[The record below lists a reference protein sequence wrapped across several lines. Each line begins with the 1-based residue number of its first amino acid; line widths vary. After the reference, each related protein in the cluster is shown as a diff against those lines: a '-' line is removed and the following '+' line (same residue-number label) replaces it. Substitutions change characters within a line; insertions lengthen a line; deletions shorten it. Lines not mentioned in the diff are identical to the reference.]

1 MALGSRREKRQR
13 THLTESK
20 GVQSA
25 SRDSLSWETVS
36 LEQHQSVRQ
45 DQSVRQVTSAATDEA
60 AVGWGQGWG
69 TEEGWDGRKYL
80 EGGREG
86 GARGGGG
93 TSP

>member
-36 LEQHQSVRQ
+36 LEQRQSVW
-45 DQSVRQVTSAATDEA
+45 QVTSAATDEA

>member
-1 MALGSRREKRQR
+1 MALGSRREKRPR

-25 SRDSLSWETVS
+25 SRKSLSWETVS
-36 LEQHQSVRQ
+36 LEQRQSVW
-45 DQSVRQVTSAATDEA
+45 QVTSAATDEA